1 MPITP
6 SKFIKCK
13 VLSNG
18 TISNN
23 VTTGFY
29 QQTGVVL
36 QITPTIIG
44 TKTFDYRD
52 IKNGDYITSNS
63 QAKCMQISNI
73 VVTDAANGKI
83 SCTLTDEDN
92 FNKLNDLSGEA
103 SPGIT
108 LQSTR
113 NTFIFSV
120 DNLGVP
126 SVVNI
131 PDGTA
136 ISSTFDPS
144 FTASLIARFAYKNI
158 LNKILNIDVDGNFVL
173 DLNSTF

>member
-1 MPITP
+1 MRI
-6 SKFIKCK
+6 
-13 VLSNG
+13 V
-18 TISNN
+18 ISNTNN
-23 VTTGFY
+23 VATGFY

-44 TKTFDYRD
+44 TKTFDYGD
-52 IKNGDYITSNS
+52 IQNGDYITSNS

-73 VVTDAANGKI
+73 VITNVATGKI
-83 SCTLTDEDN
+83 TCTLTDEDN

-113 NTFIFSV
+113 NTFVFSV
-120 DNLGVP
+120 DIDGIP

-136 ISSTFDPS
+136 ISSTFDPA
-144 FTASLIARFAYKNI
+144 FTSSLIARFAYKNV
-158 LNKILNIDVDGNFVL
+158 LNKLLSVDGNFVL
-173 DLNSTF
+173 DLNSTL

>member
-1 MPITP
+1 MSITP

-52 IKNGDYITSNS
+52 IKNGNYITSNS

-83 SCTLTDEDN
+83 SCTLTDATS
-92 FNKLNDLSGEA
+92 LNGVSFDGSATTYIIPTYVRVA
-103 SPGIT
+103 SKSALP
-108 LQSTR
+108 
-113 NTFIFSV
+113 
-120 DNLGVP
+120 
-126 SVVNI
+126 
-131 PDGTA
+131 
-136 ISSTFDPS
+136 
-144 FTASLIARFAYKNI
+144 TASTTGADALKVGMIYITDDTDN
-158 LNKILNIDVDGNFVL
+158 DVFLGHYYHCNQ
-173 DLNSTF
+173 